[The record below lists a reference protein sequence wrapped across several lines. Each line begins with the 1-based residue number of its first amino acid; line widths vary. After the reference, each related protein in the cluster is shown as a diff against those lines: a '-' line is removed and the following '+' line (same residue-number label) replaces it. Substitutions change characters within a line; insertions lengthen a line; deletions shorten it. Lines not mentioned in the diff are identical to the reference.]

1 MLRALLIASLGLGAA
16 TATFAD
22 DDRGRHDRREYRQ
35 DRHDRGDS
43 RHWQGRRDDGR
54 HGRNDRRWDG
64 RPGRDDH
71 RRWDDRHGYRGD
83 WRGRDRV
90 YVVPAPRVYGYR
102 PAPPR
107 NWYPGWREPYRNGY
121 RYWQND
127 RYWYA
132 EPGRPA
138 LELSLVLPLR

>member
-1 MLRALLIASLGLGAA
+1 MLRALLIASLGLAA
-16 TATFAD
+16 AMPTFAD
-22 DDRGRHDRREYRQ
+22 DDDRGRRGRHEY
-35 DRHDRGDS
+35 RHDRGDS
-43 RHWQGRRDDGR
+43 RHWQ
-54 HGRNDRRWDG
+54 DRR
-64 RPGRDDH
+64 H
-71 RRWDDRHGYRGD
+71 ERR

-90 YVVPAPRVYGYR
+90 YVVPAPPVYGYR

-107 NWYPGWREPYRNGY
+107 HWYPGWREPYRNGY

-138 LELSLVLPLR
+138 LELSLLLPLH